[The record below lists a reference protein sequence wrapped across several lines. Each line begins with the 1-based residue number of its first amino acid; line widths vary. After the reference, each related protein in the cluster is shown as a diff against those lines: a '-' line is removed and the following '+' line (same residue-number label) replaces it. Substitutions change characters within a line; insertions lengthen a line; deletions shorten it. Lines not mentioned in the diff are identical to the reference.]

1 LDNVLWWSSL
11 QAWAGHPGTLV
22 KNTTAANGDKIE
34 VWAKPLNNITG
45 KMAVLIMNIANLNL
59 DEAGWATNV
68 ASTSAAVVAVSGDAK
83 PVNSTVTVK
92 PEWLGLNP
100 LRPIYV
106 ADVWSGKSLPTMTIT
121 ADKPLITDAFGPHDS
136 RFYVLQ
142 PAAESVSVG
151 LYGWSG
157 FPHHVVETVT
167 ACEAQCRKLG
177 HCCFDSKGSTEKGS
191 PEVQCDGAAGRDCG
205 HGRDANQAS

>member
-1 LDNVLWWSSL
+1 MPSKNAQDSRKGAVRRL
-11 QAWAGHPGTLV
+11 QWAGHPGTLV

-92 PEWLGLNP
+92 PDN
-100 LRPIYV
+100 I
-106 ADVWSGKSLPTMTIT
+106 S
-121 ADKPLITDAFGPHDS
+121 
-136 RFYVLQ
+136 Q
-142 PAAESVSVG
+142 
-151 LYGWSG
+151 
-157 FPHHVVETVT
+157 
-167 ACEAQCRKLG
+167 
-177 HCCFDSKGSTEKGS
+177 
-191 PEVQCDGAAGRDCG
+191 
-205 HGRDANQAS
+205 